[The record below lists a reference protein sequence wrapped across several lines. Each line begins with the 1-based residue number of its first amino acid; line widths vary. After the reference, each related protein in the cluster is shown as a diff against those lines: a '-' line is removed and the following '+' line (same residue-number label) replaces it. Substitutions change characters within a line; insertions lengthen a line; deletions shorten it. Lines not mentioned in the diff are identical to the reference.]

1 MHKGKRPEHAAL
13 ITGASA
19 GIGEELAKRFAAD
32 GYDLVLVARDRTRLE
47 KVGEELKAKHGVRYH
62 AIPADLSDPSAP
74 EHVFHAVRKL
84 GVQIEALVN
93 NAGFGLYGSFVKTEH
108 GEATEPKRELE
119 MIQVNVTALTQLT
132 KLFLPEMVERGRGR
146 VLNVAST
153 AAFQPGP
160 LMAVYYASKA
170 YVLSFG
176 EALAVEL
183 RGTGVTVTTLCPGA
197 TRTEFQKAA
206 AMEDSR
212 LFNTPLVMS
221 AEDVA
226 EVGYRAMHRGKGV
239 VIPGAA
245 NKVMAQAVR
254 FVPRKLAARLALMA
268 QQRV

>member
-13 ITGASA
+13 VTGASA

-32 GYDLVLVARDRTRLE
+32 GYDLVLVARDRARLE
-47 KVGEELKAKHGVRYH
+47 KVGEELKAKHGIRYH
-62 AIPADLSDPSAP
+62 AIPADLSDPAAP
-74 EHVFHAVRKL
+74 EHVLHAVRKL
-84 GVQIEALVN
+84 GVQVEALVN
-93 NAGFGLYGSFVKTEH
+93 NAGFGLYGPFVKTEH

-119 MIQVNVTALTQLT
+119 MIQVNVAALTHLT
-132 KLFLPEMVERGRGR
+132 KLFLPEMVQRGRGR

-221 AEDVA
+221 AEEVA
-226 EVGYRAMHRGKGV
+226 EVGYRAMQRGKGV

-245 NKVMAQAVR
+245 NNVMAQAVR